1 MLRVLLRR
9 VYTTAVTM
17 LLVSIVIFSLVEIS
31 PINIARQVLGEF
43 VTPDQEA
50 AFNAQMGFYNPLH
63 LRYIS
68 WLAGSDWWARPK
80 VEGLDLTRLPRDDG
94 TLQWWGLREDG
105 TPVRWRF
112 EDGELY
118 RQERGPDGEVTRVLD
133 TEAWSVEPVTGVE
146 SFWGVD
152 TEGRVVHWIRG
163 ENVSKWA
170 EESGTGWWLTERGGG
185 AEYIPLQMGVLRG
198 DPGVSILTGRPLG
211 PTLVRRFTNSFILA
225 GVAFIAIMPLGLLLG
240 VIAGVNRGRFLDRL
254 ISISGLTAT
263 ASPNYATAML
273 LVVVFA
279 SWLKIL
285 PGVTIFDRPDAI
297 LADPTMLILPIVT
310 LALIELGYVI
320 RITRAS
326 VIEVVDSDYVRT
338 AVLKGLS
345 TTRVIVKHVLRNAL
359 MAPITVI
366 MLHVNWLIGGIVV
379 VEMIFGFPGI
389 GRFLY
394 RAALTGDFFALQAGA
409 LVTVA
414 LAVGTQ
420 LVADIIY
427 TLLNPRVRYS

>member
-9 VYTTAVTM
+9 LYTTIVTM
-17 LLVSIVIFSLVEIS
+17 TLVSMVIFLVAEIA
-31 PINIARQVLGEF
+31 PINVARQILGEF
-43 VTPDQEA
+43 ATPEQEA
-50 AFNAQMGFYNPLH
+50 SFEAQLGFNNPLH
-63 LRYIS
+63 RRYLS
-68 WLAGSDWWARPK
+68 WLVGSDRWASQK
-80 VEGLDLTRLPRDDG
+80 IDVQLTQLPRDDG
-94 TLQWWGLREDG
+94 TLQWWGVGDDG

-112 EDGELY
+112 REGELY
-118 RQERGPDGEVTRVLD
+118 RQERNPDGTVTEVLD
-133 TEAWSVEPVTGVE
+133 TEAWQVDPQSGLE

-152 TEGRVVHWIRG
+152 ANSRVARWVRG
-163 ENVSKWA
+163 DNLKEWA
-170 EESGTGWWLTERGGG
+170 EETGVGWWLPETGGG
-185 AEYIPLQMGVLRG
+185 AEYIPLQKGILRG

-211 PTLVRRFTNSFILA
+211 PTLNRRFTNSFILA
-225 GVAFIAIMPLGLLLG
+225 GLSFISIMPLGLLLG
-240 VIAGVNRGRFLDRL
+240 VIAGVNRGRFLDRF
-254 ISISGLTAT
+254 ISIAGLTAT
-263 ASPNYATAML
+263 ASPNYATAMI
-273 LVVVFA
+273 LVLVFA
-279 SWLKIL
+279 SWLRIL
-285 PGVTIFDRPDAI
+285 PGVTLFDRPDAI
-297 LADPTMLILPIVT
+297 FADPKMLILPIIT
-310 LALIELGYVI
+310 LALIELGYII

-345 TTRVIVKHVLRNAL
+345 STRVITRHVLRNAL

-389 GRFLY
+389 GRFMFQ
-394 RAALTGDFFALQAGA
+394 AALTKDVFALQAGA